1 MSGWSPLTNLTIIE
15 ETEMNKIN
23 LGRVLLGGFVAGLV
37 ISVGNFLINRVLL
50 RDAMNAE
57 FARLHVAKPGGDFI
71 VKAVVMTFILG
82 IVIIYLYAAIRPRFG
97 AGVKTAICAGL
108 MAWFFVFL
116 YTRVLLFGMGLG
128 MPVDLIVKG
137 TALGLIVYVIGAVA
151 GAWLYKE

>member
-1 MSGWSPLTNLTIIE
+1 MS
-15 ETEMNKIN
+15 KIN

-37 ISVGNFLINRVLL
+37 ISIGNFLLNRVWL

-57 FARLHVAKPGGDFI
+57 FTRLHVPAPDTDFI
-71 VKAVVMTFILG
+71 VKAVVMTIILG
-82 IVIIYLYAAIRPRFG
+82 IAIVYLYAAIRPRFG

-116 YTRVLLFGMGLG
+116 YTGVTLSLALR
-128 MPVDLIVKG
+128 MPMDLTVKR
-137 TALGLIVYVIGAVA
+137 TVWGLIEYAVGAVA

>member
-1 MSGWSPLTNLTIIE
+1 
-15 ETEMNKIN
+15 MNKIN

-50 RDAMNAE
+50 RDAMNTE
-57 FARLHVAKPGGDFI
+57 FARLHVAEPGTDFI
-71 VKAVVMTFILG
+71 AKAVVMTLILG
-82 IVIIYLYAAIRPRFG
+82 IAIVYLYAAIRPRFG

-116 YTRVLLFGMGLG
+116 YTRVVLAMVLG
-128 MPVDLIVKG
+128 TPVDLIVKG
-137 TALGLIVYVIGAVA
+137 IALGLIVYVIGAVA